1 MFFINKAY
9 LYFILLFYKI
19 ICGYNDA
26 MYIKE
31 YTDVHEMIKKI
42 ESDNKTAFFLI
53 YSDLCPHCL
62 IFEPY
67 YIKLSEEYHERV
79 KFYVMDLYT
88 NWDDKFDIKGTPTL
102 FIYHNGKFKEYQD
115 KRKYEVLKELLD
127 NELLRTCK
135 DLEYE
140 KIDEFKEKFNNNKNE
155 SNYIIGY
162 FKNEEDTKNFKNSIK
177 NFLEDIDYCYIVN
190 VFPQNVIEKNIEIMS
205 KQQGNNS
212 FDEFIFEGFN
222 EQTNLDFEIFIKENI
237 FNIFYEI
244 DNKENLNYFKKNDKK
259 NFFIFV
265 YETED
270 EKNNYIEKI
279 KSLKN
284 FTKNKEIQKVF
295 YVIINKKKLN
305 FDKGIFLLK
314 SKNELKNKIEI
325 KFDELEKE
333 IQNLYDSEEL
343 SEDQQTLIN
352 QEEIKKKNK
361 NKKFVNR
368 EEIFIKKV
376 IIICII
382 IIIILFILI
391 IALRIYNKRNLNDYK
406 IVNTNSSI
414 QK

>member
-1 MFFINKAY
+1 MIN
-9 LYFILLFYKI
+9 LIQ
-19 ICGYNDA
+19 
-26 MYIKE
+26 KE
-31 YTDVHEMIKKI
+31 LQI
-42 ESDNKTAFFLI
+42 
-53 YSDLCPHCL
+53 
-62 IFEPY
+62 
-67 YIKLSEEYHERV
+67 
-79 KFYVMDLYT
+79 
-88 NWDDKFDIKGTPTL
+88 
-102 FIYHNGKFKEYQD
+102 FIYYNGKF
-115 KRKYEVLKELLD
+115 KELLD

-270 EKNNYIEKI
+270 EKNIYIEKI

-325 KFDELEKE
+325 KFDEL
-333 IQNLYDSEEL
+333 QNIYDSEEL

-352 QEEIKKKNK
+352 QEEIKKKNQ

>member
-1 MFFINKAY
+1 MFFNIKSY
-9 LYFILLFYKI
+9 LYFILLLYKI
-19 ICGYNDA
+19 ICGYSDA
-26 MYIKE
+26 LYVKE
-31 YTDVHEMIKKI
+31 YTDVNEMVKKI

-102 FIYHNGKFKEYQD
+102 FIYYNGKFKEYQG
-115 KRKYEVLKELLD
+115 KRKYEVLKELLE
-127 NELLRTCK
+127 NELLRSCK

-155 SNYIIGY
+155 SNYVIGY
-162 FKNEEDTKNFKNSIK
+162 FKNEEDMNNFKNLIK

-205 KQQGNNS
+205 KQQGKNS

-244 DNKENLNYFKKNDKK
+244 DNKENLNYFKKNDRK

-270 EKNNYIEKI
+270 EKNI
-279 KSLKN
+279 
-284 FTKNKEIQKVF
+284 
-295 YVIINKKKLN
+295 
-305 FDKGIFLLK
+305 
-314 SKNELKNKIEI
+314 
-325 KFDELEKE
+325 
-333 IQNLYDSEEL
+333 
-343 SEDQQTLIN
+343 
-352 QEEIKKKNK
+352 
-361 NKKFVNR
+361 
-368 EEIFIKKV
+368 
-376 IIICII
+376 
-382 IIIILFILI
+382 
-391 IALRIYNKRNLNDYK
+391 
-406 IVNTNSSI
+406 
-414 QK
+414 

>member
-1 MFFINKAY
+1 
-9 LYFILLFYKI
+9 
-19 ICGYNDA
+19 
-26 MYIKE
+26 
-31 YTDVHEMIKKI
+31 
-42 ESDNKTAFFLI
+42 
-53 YSDLCPHCL
+53 
-62 IFEPY
+62 
-67 YIKLSEEYHERV
+67 
-79 KFYVMDLYT
+79 MDLYT

-102 FIYHNGKFKEYQD
+102 FIYYNGKFKEYQG
-115 KRKYEVLKELLD
+115 KRKYEVLKELLE
-127 NELLRTCK
+127 NELLRSCK

-155 SNYIIGY
+155 SNYVIGY
-162 FKNEEDTKNFKNSIK
+162 FKNEEDMNNFKNLIK

-205 KQQGNNS
+205 KQQGKNS

-244 DNKENLNYFKKNDKK
+244 DSKENLNYFKKNDRK

-270 EKNNYIEKI
+270 EKNIYIEKI

-295 YVIINKKKLN
+295 YVIINKTKLN

-314 SKNELKNKIEI
+314 SKNELKNKIEL
-325 KFDELEKE
+325 KFEELEKE
-333 IQNLYDSEEL
+333 IQNIYDSEEL
-343 SEDQQTLIN
+343 SEDNQTLIN
-352 QEEIKKKNK
+352 QEEIKKKNQ
-361 NKKFVNR
+361 NKRFVNR

-376 IIICII
+376 IIICLV
-382 IIIILFILI
+382 IIIILLILI

>member
-1 MFFINKAY
+1 MFFNIKSY
-9 LYFILLFYKI
+9 LYFILLLYKI
-19 ICGYNDA
+19 ICGYSDA
-26 MYIKE
+26 LYVKE
-31 YTDVHEMIKKI
+31 YTDVNEMVKKI
-42 ESDNKTAFFLI
+42 ESDNKTAFFMI
-53 YSDLCPHCL
+53 YSELCPHCL

-88 NWDDKFDIKGTPTL
+88 NWDDKFEIKGTPTL
-102 FIYHNGKFKEYQD
+102 FIYNKGKFKEYQG
-115 KRKYEVLKELLD
+115 RRRYEVLKELLD
-127 NELLRTCK
+127 NELLNSCK
-135 DLEYE
+135 ELDYE
-140 KIDEFKEKFNNNKNE
+140 KIPEFKEKFNNNKND

-177 NFLEDIDYCYIVN
+177 NFLEDINYCFIVN
-190 VFPQNVIEKNIEIMS
+190 IFPQNIIEKNIEIMS

-222 EQTNLDFEIFIKENI
+222 EKTNLDFEIFIKENI

-244 DNKENLNYFKKNDKK
+244 DNKDNLNYFEKNNKK

-265 YETED
+265 YETEE

-284 FTKNKEIQKVF
+284 FTKNREIQKVF
-295 YVIINKKKLN
+295 YVIINKTKLK

-314 SKNELKNKIEI
+314 SKTELKNKIEL
-325 KFDELEKE
+325 KFEDLEKE
-333 IQNLYDSEEL
+333 IQNIYDSEEL
-343 SEDQQTLIN
+343 SEDKQTILN
-352 QEEIKKKNK
+352 SEEQKKNK
-361 NKKFVNR
+361 KKKFISK

-382 IIIILFILI
+382 IIVILFILI
-391 IALRIYNKRNLNDYK
+391 IVLRIYNKRNLNDYR
-406 IVNTNSSI
+406 IVNTNATTF

>member
-1 MFFINKAY
+1 MN
-9 LYFILLFYKI
+9 
-19 ICGYNDA
+19 
-26 MYIKE
+26 
-31 YTDVHEMIKKI
+31 
-42 ESDNKTAFFLI
+42 
-53 YSDLCPHCL
+53 
-62 IFEPY
+62 
-67 YIKLSEEYHERV
+67 
-79 KFYVMDLYT
+79 
-88 NWDDKFDIKGTPTL
+88 
-102 FIYHNGKFKEYQD
+102 
-115 KRKYEVLKELLD
+115 
-127 NELLRTCK
+127 
-135 DLEYE
+135 
-140 KIDEFKEKFNNNKNE
+140 
-155 SNYIIGY
+155 
-162 FKNEEDTKNFKNSIK
+162 NFKNLIK

-244 DNKENLNYFKKNDKK
+244 DSKENLNYFKKNDRK

-270 EKNNYIEKI
+270 EKNIYIEKI

-295 YVIINKKKLN
+295 YVIINKTKLN

-325 KFDELEKE
+325 KFEELEKE
-333 IQNLYDSEEL
+333 IQNIYDSEEL
-343 SEDQQTLIN
+343 SEDNQTLIN
-352 QEEIKKKNK
+352 QEEIKKKNQ
-361 NKKFVNR
+361 NKRFVNR

-376 IIICII
+376 IIICIV
-382 IIIILFILI
+382 IIIILLILI
-391 IALRIYNKRNLNDYK
+391 IALRIYNKRNINGYK